1 MLSNKM
7 QRSIYFVGKDHIVFN
22 VKGKRR
28 MRNEWKANAS
38 DKAKPKNKKM
48 FVRYASAE
56 MS

>member
-38 DKAKPKNKKM
+38 DKAKPKNKKV
-48 FVRYASAE
+48 FIRYASAE

>member
-22 VKGKRR
+22 VKRKRR

-38 DKAKPKNKKM
+38 DKAKPKNKKV
-48 FVRYASAE
+48 FIRYASAE